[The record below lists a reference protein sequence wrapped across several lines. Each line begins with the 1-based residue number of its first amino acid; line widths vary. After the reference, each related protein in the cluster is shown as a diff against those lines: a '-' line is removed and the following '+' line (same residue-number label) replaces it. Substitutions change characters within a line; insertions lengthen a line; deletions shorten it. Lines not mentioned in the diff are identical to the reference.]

1 MDLIFVLA
9 IFFIVSLVLVLVV
22 KKILSIIDKANIVDW
37 EHGWANLVDG
47 LIRLS
52 CARFHGLKKDYIPL
66 PETGAAIVAA
76 NHISG
81 LDPLLLIAASKR
93 PLRFL
98 IAREEYERFGFKWLF
113 EAAGCIPVDRATNP
127 EKALRQALLA
137 IDRGEVIAIFPQ
149 GVIQWPL
156 TETKPFRIKG
166 GAVRLA
172 QKKNIPLFPVVID
185 GVGLKGATLLAI
197 FKRSQI
203 VLSFDEAIMDESL
216 SYDEFLAVLA
226 QKLNKVS

>member
-1 MDLIFVLA
+1 MDSTYLLLIVFV
-9 IFFIVSLVLVLVV
+9 IFLFVV
-22 KKILSIIDKANIVDW
+22 IKKILSIIDKANIVDW
-37 EHGWANLVDG
+37 EHGWTNRVDG
-47 LIRLS
+47 LIRLGCS
-52 CARFHGLKKDYIPL
+52 RFHGVKKEYIPL

-113 EAAGCIPVDRATNP
+113 EAAGCIPVDRASNP

-156 TETKPFRIKG
+156 TEKKPFRIKG

-172 QKKNIPLFPVVID
+172 QRKKVSLIPVVID
-185 GVGLKGATLLAI
+185 GVGMKGATLMAI
-197 FKRSQI
+197 LKRSQV
-203 VLSFDEAIMDESL
+203 VLSFDDAIESDSML
-216 SYDEFLAVLA
+216 YDECLDVLA
-226 QKLNKVS
+226 QKLNRVS